1 MLGHEI
7 EHIDHYH
14 CAERVQVEDAIRHT
28 ALGAVVAPPVAV
40 LMAGYSKDQEFQAD
54 REGVK
59 LAAAVSYSPQ
69 GAIRVFEAFERLF
82 PAAQTPRRSPPEGL
96 SDAAL
101 KTLEG
106 YFQSHPPSAERI
118 DQIRKMI
125 ASGQLPNWTRT
136 TPLPVEFYFLTE
148 RSFRA
153 LGRAE
158 LPMRGGLSNKDRKT
172 WQAERDEYYRQAGTL
187 AAQSLA
193 LRSDQPRA
201 LSILAVASYG
211 LGDFAAGAATYHKLL
226 PDYPAF
232 ADSIRQHLEALARQ
246 ALAVENYAKAAS
258 LASHA
263 LDLQPDQDSLLK
275 TLAEAQFGL
284 KDFTGASETCRK
296 LKALYPSAADAVRSA
311 ADTLADAALAR
322 HEYRDAASLAAQ
334 SLELKPG
341 QLRMLRIL
349 AQAEFAQANFAP
361 AAVAYRKVLDQ
372 QIWDLDWVR
381 GYADALSVSAG
392 PRPFAD
398 WLDQIHLTDVTLL
411 TQAHIE
417 LAGLRLKEGDES
429 EAASILASTRGASNL
444 FAPGLLG
451 RLGWWYY
458 RAAKYQMSQTVLR
471 QALALRPGDFYTQ
484 AALGWSELHE
494 GRFESAI
501 RLFTAASG
509 EAGWN
514 SPLMGRAI
522 ACWQTSQAADA
533 LKDFEAVIAAAPYW
547 RNPRWV
553 TALFPENVVQA
564 VAAMDA
570 AWQERQ
576 TGK

>member
-1 MLGHEI
+1 LPDEQEIKIGERLEKSYGFLWRDEDEEQSRAIQAYVNQVGARLAAHAHRKLPYRFHYVSSLDFINAFALPGGPVIIGGGLMAQMRTEDELAAVLGHEI

-28 ALGAVVAPPVAV
+28 PLGAVVALPVAV

-69 GAIRVFEAFERLF
+69 RAIRVFEAFERLF

-381 GYADALSVSAG
+381 GYADALSV
-392 PRPFAD
+392 
-398 WLDQIHLTDVTLL
+398 LL
-411 TQAHIE
+411 
-417 LAGLRLKEGDES
+417 
-429 EAASILASTRGASNL
+429 
-444 FAPGLLG
+444 
-451 RLGWWYY
+451 
-458 RAAKYQMSQTVLR
+458 
-471 QALALRPGDFYTQ
+471 ALAHSRIGSTK
-484 AALGWSELHE
+484 
-494 GRFESAI
+494 
-501 RLFTAASG
+501 FT
-509 EAGWN
+509 
-514 SPLMGRAI
+514 
-522 ACWQTSQAADA
+522 
-533 LKDFEAVIAAAPYW
+533 
-547 RNPRWV
+547 
-553 TALFPENVVQA
+553 
-564 VAAMDA
+564 
-570 AWQERQ
+570 
-576 TGK
+576 